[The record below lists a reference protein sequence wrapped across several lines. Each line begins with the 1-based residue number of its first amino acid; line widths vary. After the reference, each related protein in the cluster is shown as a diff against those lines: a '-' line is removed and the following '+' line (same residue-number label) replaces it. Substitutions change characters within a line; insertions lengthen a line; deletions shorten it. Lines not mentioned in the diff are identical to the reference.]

1 MAPSTADLQS
11 VDDVDHLG
19 PADVLANFRASIRN
33 VWSSDSAANDERGML

>member
-19 PADVLANFRASIRN
+19 PANVPANIRTAIRN